1 MHMKQYLLAAFLLSS
16 INFPAHA
23 ELPGSFSATYAL
35 HYDDLRVGVME
46 RSFIR
51 NENGTGTFKSNGK
64 LTGLA
69 ALFRKD
75 QINETSRWEVR
86 DGQLRPL
93 VYKYEKSDGK
103 KVKKEVH
110 RFDWNNNQVSSVTK
124 DGKNKL
130 DLKPGMLDKLLYQL
144 AIMEI
149 TDPKE
154 GLNYDLIDGTDL
166 KNYHFEFKG
175 EEELTT
181 PMGKL
186 KTLKFQRKR
195 ADEKAEVVEVNNP
208 DQENKKRSTI
218 IWCAPSLHNLPVRV
232 DNVDKKGHLTS
243 IIIKDVDGL

>member
-1 MHMKQYLLAAFLLSS
+1 MKQYLFAGFLLSL
-16 INFPAHA
+16 INFPALA

-46 RSFIR
+46 RRFTHNEDGSGSF
-51 NENGTGTFKSNGK
+51 ESNGK

-93 VYKYEKSDGK
+93 FYKYEKSDGK

-110 RFDWNNNQVSSVTK
+110 RFDWNNHQVTSVTE

-130 DLKPGMLDKLLYQL
+130 DLKDGMLDKLLYQL

-154 GLNYDLIDGTDL
+154 GLSYDLIDGTDL
-166 KNYHFEFKG
+166 KNYKFEFKG

-186 KTLKFQRKR
+186 KAFKFQRKR
-195 ADEKAEVVEVNNP
+195 EEKNKGVVKANDNP
-208 DQENKKRSTI
+208 DQEIKKRSTV

-243 IIIKDVDGL
+243 IVIKDVDGL